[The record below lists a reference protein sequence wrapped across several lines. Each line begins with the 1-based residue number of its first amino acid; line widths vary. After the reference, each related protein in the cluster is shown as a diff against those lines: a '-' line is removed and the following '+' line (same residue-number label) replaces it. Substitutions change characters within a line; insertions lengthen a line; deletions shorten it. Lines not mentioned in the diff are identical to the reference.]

1 MVQSCGKEH
10 LERQLEAGGPRDADT
25 DGEPMVMAGGRL
37 IAGEVMGG
45 VASPITSA
53 EGEAEREKRG
63 VGTSE
68 CRLSGRMQT
77 SCTLSTGR
85 AGRDLS
91 ETPDPDCEQRH

>member
-45 VASPITSA
+45 VASPITRLQ
-53 EGEAEREKRG
+53 GGGGGRG
-63 VGTSE
+63 VLARVKVDSAHTDVMHDN
-68 CRLSGRMQT
+68 RL
-77 SCTLSTGR
+77 
-85 AGRDLS
+85 AGV
-91 ETPDPDCEQRH
+91 

>member
-1 MVQSCGKEH
+1 MHFEEVVELQQGTV
-10 LERQLEAGGPRDADT
+10 ADMT
-25 DGEPMVMAGGRL
+25 CRPMKASDERL